1 MNDKNKIELFKE
13 YCSGCG
19 LCHSA
24 ENVSCIYCNGF
35 LRPSLENTNI
45 DFCEKV
51 CPASGK
57 WLEDIDPNK
66 RWGRFINV
74 SLTWSSDEKLRFKA
88 SSGGTITAISEYLI
102 KNKIVDEI
110 LHVGVSKFSQIKTEP
125 TFSDNEEQL
134 RKKTGS
140 RYTASNPLIGLLQHI
155 SVNKKYAVI
164 GKPCDIL
171 TLRKY
176 LNEHNELNEN
186 IVYLI
191 SFFCAG
197 IPSENANKK
206 LLQELGTNE
215 ENCKNLIYR
224 GNGWPG
230 FATATSY
237 NGDKKSM
244 SYNDSWGTILGRDI
258 NRLCRFCMDG
268 IGEFADIACGDAW
281 YLNQDGSPDFNEH
294 SGRNVTFSRTEKG
307 EWLLNMCIKDGA
319 IVSEPYDLSEL
330 AQIQKYQ
337 YTRRSQVY
345 ARVLGMRL
353 CARKTPNYSL
363 RTLRKF
369 AGNASKIQIAK
380 NVVGTVKRVF
390 LGKM

>member
-24 ENVSCIYCNGF
+24 ENVSCIYYNGF

-57 WLEDIDPNK
+57 WLEDINPNK

-110 LHVGVSKFSQIKTEP
+110 LHVSVSKFSQIKTEP

-134 RKKTGS
+134 RTKTGS

-176 LNEHNELNEN
+176 LNEHNELND
-186 IVYLI
+186 ILKDLL
-191 SFFCAG
+191 G
-197 IPSENANKK
+197 IDILEKSILPNK
-206 LLQELGTNE
+206 
-215 ENCKNLIYR
+215 
-224 GNGWPG
+224 
-230 FATATSY
+230 
-237 NGDKKSM
+237 
-244 SYNDSWGTILGRDI
+244 
-258 NRLCRFCMDG
+258 
-268 IGEFADIACGDAW
+268 
-281 YLNQDGSPDFNEH
+281 
-294 SGRNVTFSRTEKG
+294 
-307 EWLLNMCIKDGA
+307 
-319 IVSEPYDLSEL
+319 
-330 AQIQKYQ
+330 
-337 YTRRSQVY
+337 
-345 ARVLGMRL
+345 
-353 CARKTPNYSL
+353 
-363 RTLRKF
+363 
-369 AGNASKIQIAK
+369 
-380 NVVGTVKRVF
+380 
-390 LGKM
+390 